1 MTERSGSGQT
11 ICSTSKTMLQRQT
24 ILVNLFKNAIQKSCI
39 TFLYK
44 YSILEKAIQK
54 ATNS

>member
-11 ICSTSKTMLQRQT
+11 MRSTSTTMLQRQT
-24 ILVNLFKNAIQKSCI
+24 MLVNLLKNAIQKSCI
-39 TFLYK
+39 TFLCK
-44 YSILEKAIQK
+44 NSILENAIQK